1 MELGKLMI
9 AHGIVNSS
17 VLGTVNSS
25 KSLLIG
31 VCTYGELD
39 NSQRRARLNLFRHLH
54 EIQTGRTPSI
64 TYEILGFSDAGE
76 TANEICDRSTKIIAF
91 IDLSGHKKYMKIAVF
106 GLAALHPDFATLC
119 VDAPTGIGMFS
130 FLKGLPVFIVINK
143 IDLCSQATIQQTLE
157 CLTSLLKRG
166 DGSVQLKPYFI
177 QNEADLTKA
186 ADMFVNK
193 NICPI
198 LSVSCVTGQNI
209 DLLKRFFNILLPR
222 LSSSKHEILSELPVE
237 YRVRQSLFIHIILF
251 E

>member
-1 MELGKLMI
+1 MI
-9 AHGIVNSS
+9 ILAVDY
-17 VLGTVNSS
+17 LF
-25 KSLLIG
+25 L
-31 VCTYGELD
+31 LD
-39 NSQRRARLNLFRHLH
+39 NPHHLPL
-54 EIQTGRTPSI
+54 T
-64 TYEILGFSDAGE
+64 
-76 TANEICDRSTKIIAF
+76 N
-91 IDLSGHKKYMKIAVF
+91 
-106 GLAALHPDFATLC
+106 
-119 VDAPTGIGMFS
+119 
-130 FLKGLPVFIVINK
+130 
-143 IDLCSQATIQQTLE
+143 LCSQATIQQTLE

-209 DLLKRFFNILLPR
+209 DLLKRFFNILPPC
-222 LSSSKHEILSELPVE
+222 LSSSEQEILSELPVE